1 MADSYKEEI
10 LGLLGNMDLD
20 SDPTA
25 IDDGHYRYA
34 KNIVQTRDST
44 GTSKGTKA
52 TLGNEYIIDIGSVTA
67 QNKRYRIY
75 LPINQSQPFT
85 MTINLFLPNGGGTGI
100 TWTFASGIPLPGND
114 IAIAWQAA
122 TESYFN
128 NFQPNQSIVTELGM
142 GYVDFELSTVT
153 GLDYNLEIIG
163 LNNSEPYDYVV
174 IRESIS
180 TDLEG
185 KLIPIQSFDLN
196 GTLFIWSTTQRY
208 EETELDLT
216 IVGTGPT
223 SGPNFVGLITEITFS
238 TPHGISVGQRIRIAY
253 SQLYWCNGTFVVA
266 TVPNAT
272 TIGIPTELLWGGTM
286 PLGFQGADTKI
297 YIHPE
302 AIGEIGVL
310 TEDVDLS
317 TYTYKRLIR
326 TKDIPLRTLWTLD
339 RPHVELNNYRTSF
352 YFTDGHTNP
361 KAMYYINNYVVDG
374 FLAHVNGDNL
384 YWYGHLADA
393 ISHIPRNTNL
403 EIDFTSQDQDGGN
416 LIASTYR
423 YTARLLNKFLVPSQ
437 WSLPT
442 GMVEVY
448 APSNI
453 VSSFGNKVIG
463 SDPGVFTGKINL
475 LTIKNID
482 RYAYD
487 FIEIGVVEYSGDSPA
502 AKMIARIS
510 LKGQGIGQQLHNVFT
525 YQHDGYEQPTNL
537 ALSDIPDVSS
547 ELFDTAENSSV
558 LDSRMIFSNL
568 DRFDED
574 DLTAWAKTFKHR
586 VMTAFI
592 SEAGRL
598 GSNAPQTAT
607 VGEYQDPQNVFR
619 YIGYMDNEIYR
630 CGVRLRNRE
639 TKKWTKVFL
648 VDDISMDA
656 FPTNLG
662 NPTDNRRDQSI
673 VSYGIG
679 QNGPAP
685 VGAATKVDWGLTSNP
700 GSPTTSPSPIDPQA
714 VTCRVHVTFVEF
726 FGADM
731 TTLIGG
737 VPLRQKYDKIEFLRP
752 DTITTVLSTGMCV
765 QSVSHPA
772 NAMLYG
778 PDSQIPASREM
789 PAPWA
794 GDIYSPERWKTCI
807 YGENNKVVHEFP
819 YVSGGIYPPDDPIII
834 DAINLPWTFTT
845 TPSNPISEQL
855 QFSYPLGAYV
865 GQSFGRTPLRPDGTW
880 DIYVFDGEW
889 KITNQNESGDDT
901 QNNWNFEVGNNRTA
915 LIAFPNILSLY
926 CPDSLFGKID
936 PESLNQG
943 RYKLRVMAIN
953 HEAIRVKTTSPQ
965 AWGRAFN
972 MYSELHPYP
981 ADLTR
986 TWRDYDIQHS
996 KPLEHGDETD
1006 LEPFKYGEEAVLNAQ
1021 SAVTVKD
1028 MYFDKTYKRNLAS
1041 INLKKYF
1048 GIPTDGDRRTDI
1060 WQNQPYIAA
1069 PNPADEDE
1077 EISQYNPSPLFL
1089 WNNCPAIV
1097 LQMGSDRKGGDD
1109 PDNPS
1114 QYPIMLHSHSQK
1126 GSPYGTANGDLDT
1139 WGRILPLT
1147 NTYEDSGVWSDDQWQ
1162 SDIEV
1167 GDSITT
1173 HIERVRHT
1181 ESITYR
1187 KEQYLAKKIE
1197 PISIGTFYVQLVRQ
1211 IDDPYGPSED
1221 TIYREVCAEFDINLD
1236 DTVIPSGSY
1245 PIFGGD
1251 TFTQGTYIKNR
1262 YMNEAVRTGD
1272 SSWDKGFDASQT
1284 DDGEGFA
1291 ARPGFGSAFKI
1302 YTQNRV
1308 NSQMRH
1314 SGGTQQIFLGD
1325 TTDETAWIE
1334 STDAKKDEFT
1344 YSSAY
1349 TPEFKIQVFTPFIV
1363 SFLKRGTFPT
1373 RLHWTEAAIVDALSD
1388 RYRFVPIL
1396 NFKDLDL
1403 TKGEITWHKPING
1416 ELVSWQRNNFMRQFF
1431 NAAGLLQT
1439 SEGSLNVSIGDGT
1452 VMSRNGIELSVFGT
1466 SKREGIIYGRSEGGK
1481 DIAFWYNPVE
1491 FQFCRFGADGLVV
1504 ISERQPIY
1512 TWIKENAKWIV
1523 NEDAPYEMYGIRGIW
1538 DKDYSEAIWT
1548 FTGRRKA
1555 TEWQSGRGISQGQIR
1570 FSPNAIPSNFHQ
1582 LPDLYRALVNH
1593 TATSATEPGVGIDW
1607 EQFWEVIPHT
1617 DPDNYTEFSIAWNE
1631 VKDGFSC
1638 FYTPMPRIYMTWNNK
1653 FVTTHPSVKSSLFLH
1668 RKGDR
1673 LRWWMLNG
1681 EELIDIAYV
1690 EAVHNTFPDNSK
1702 RYASIQSSANTAP
1715 DRVEF
1720 ETFDQESFLDDTEF
1734 EPNED
1739 MWMSPIK
1746 SNSAITGVNTGEEF
1760 IRGRYLIV
1768 RAIFDTFSNN
1778 TLRAFVLKYYSRD
1791 RNAFKS

>member
-10 LGLLGNMDLD
+10 LSLLGNMDLD
-20 SDPTA
+20 SDPTT
-25 IDDGHYRYA
+25 IGDGHYRYA
-34 KNIVQTRDST
+34 KNIVQTRDSV
-44 GTSKGTKA
+44 GTVKGTKA

-75 LPINQSQPFT
+75 FPDIVSGFY
-85 MTINLFLPNGGGTGI
+85 MVCRISLPNGGGVGPD
-100 TWTFASGIPLPGND
+100 WTYISGGPVSGSV
-114 IAIAWQAA
+114 AQAA
-122 TESYFN
+122 FISTTQSYFN
-128 NFQPNQSIVTELGM
+128 SLAGYSIVLISGN
-142 GYVDFELSTVT
+142 GYVDFELDIVD
-153 GLDYNLEIIG
+153 GLEYNLEILG
-163 LNNSEPYDYVV
+163 PAGQDFYDYVI

-180 TDLEG
+180 TDLAG
-185 KLIPIQSFDLN
+185 QLIPIQSFDLN

-223 SGPNFVGLITEITFS
+223 SGPNFIGPITEITFS

-253 SQLYWCNGTFVVA
+253 SLLYWCNGTFIVA
-266 TVPNAT
+266 TVPNAN

-310 TEDVDLS
+310 TEDINLS

-352 YFTDGHTNP
+352 YWTDGKTNP
-361 KAMYYINNYVVDG
+361 KAMYYIGDYVVDG
-374 FLAHVNGDNL
+374 FLASSNGDNL

-393 ISHIPRNTNL
+393 ISHIPRNTDL
-403 EIDFTSQDQDGGN
+403 EIDLTSQDQDGGN

-437 WSLPT
+437 WSIPT
-442 GMVEVY
+442 SMVEVY

-453 VSSFGNKVIG
+453 VGDFGNKVIG
-463 SDPGVFTGKINL
+463 SNPGVFTGKINL

-487 FIEIGVVEYSGDSPA
+487 FIEIGVVEYNGDAPA
-502 AKMIARIS
+502 AKMIARVS
-510 LKGQGIGQQLHNVFT
+510 LKGEGIGQQLHDTLT

-537 ALSDIPDVSS
+537 PLSDIPDVSS
-547 ELFDTAENSSV
+547 ELFDTAKNSSV

-568 DRFDED
+568 NRDDED
-574 DLTAWAKTFKHR
+574 DLTAWAKTFRHR

-598 GSNAPQTAT
+598 ASNAPQTAT
-607 VGEYQDPQNVFR
+607 VGEYQDVQNVFR
-619 YIGYMDNEIYR
+619 YVGYMDNEIYR
-630 CGVRLRNRE
+630 QGVRLRNRE
-639 TKKWTKVFL
+639 TKKWTKVFF

-662 NPTDNRRDQSI
+662 NPNDNRRDQSI
-673 VSYGIG
+673 TSYQIG
-679 QNGPAP
+679 TNGPAP
-685 VGAATKVDWGLTSNP
+685 VSAATKVDWALTSNP
-700 GSPTTSPSPIDPQA
+700 TSPITAPVEVDPQD
-714 VTCRVHVTFVEF
+714 VSCRVHVTFVEF

-772 NAMLYG
+772 NVMLYG
-778 PDSQIPASREM
+778 PDSQIPCLRQQSFTAII
-789 PAPWA
+789 

-819 YVSGGIYPPDDPIII
+819 YVSGGIYPPDDPMFV
-834 DAINLPWTFTT
+834 DL
-845 TPSNPISEQL
+845 TPDLLFAPTNAPISDQL
-855 QFSYPLGAYV
+855 QFSYPLGAMV
-865 GQSFGRTPLRPDGTW
+865 GQPFGVTPLKPDGTW
-880 DIYVFDGEW
+880 DIYVRKQSASGW
-889 KITNQNESGDDT
+889 KIV
-901 QNNWNFEVGNNRTA
+901 QNNGDENVYVGNNRTA

-936 PESLNQG
+936 PEELNQG
-943 RYKLRVMAIN
+943 RYKVRVMAIN

-986 TWRDYDIQHS
+986 TWRDYDIQYS
-996 KPLEHGDETD
+996 KPLGHAGETD
-1006 LEPFKYGEEAVLNAQ
+1006 LEPFKYSEGAVLDAQ
-1021 SAVTVKD
+1021 TAITSKD
-1028 MYFDKTYKRNLAS
+1028 KYFDKTYKRNLAS

-1060 WQNQPYIAA
+1060 WQNQPYISE

-1077 EISQYNPSPLFL
+1077 DINVYNPSPLFL
-1089 WNNCPAIV
+1089 WNNCPAII

-1109 PDNPS
+1109 PNNPS
-1114 QYPIMLHSHSQK
+1114 EYPIMLHSHSQK
-1126 GSPYGTANGDLDT
+1126 GSPYGTADGSYWEQDRSKGELYLNTGFAQTGTWVSQLEAGNDT
-1139 WGRILPLT
+1139 ST
-1147 NTYEDSGVWSDDQWQ
+1147 T
-1162 SDIEV
+1162 V
-1167 GDSITT
+1167 GLVT
-1173 HIERVRHT
+1173 HT
-1181 ESITYR
+1181 ESIESR
-1187 KEQYLAKKIE
+1187 NARYLAKKTEDIA
-1197 PISIGTFYVQLVRQ
+1197 IGTFYVQLVRD
-1211 IDDPYGPSED
+1211 IADPYGPAED

-1262 YMNEAVRTGD
+1262 YMNEAVRTGA

-1302 YTQNRV
+1302 YSQNRV

-1334 STDAKKDEFT
+1334 TTDAEKDEFT

-1373 RLHWTEAAIVDALSD
+1373 RLHWTEAAIVDAL
-1388 RYRFVPIL
+1388 
-1396 NFKDLDL
+1396 
-1403 TKGEITWHKPING
+1403 
-1416 ELVSWQRNNFMRQFF
+1416 
-1431 NAAGLLQT
+1431 
-1439 SEGSLNVSIGDGT
+1439 
-1452 VMSRNGIELSVFGT
+1452 
-1466 SKREGIIYGRSEGGK
+1466 
-1481 DIAFWYNPVE
+1481 
-1491 FQFCRFGADGLVV
+1491 
-1504 ISERQPIY
+1504 
-1512 TWIKENAKWIV
+1512 
-1523 NEDAPYEMYGIRGIW
+1523 
-1538 DKDYSEAIWT
+1538 
-1548 FTGRRKA
+1548 
-1555 TEWQSGRGISQGQIR
+1555 
-1570 FSPNAIPSNFHQ
+1570 
-1582 LPDLYRALVNH
+1582 
-1593 TATSATEPGVGIDW
+1593 
-1607 EQFWEVIPHT
+1607 
-1617 DPDNYTEFSIAWNE
+1617 
-1631 VKDGFSC
+1631 
-1638 FYTPMPRIYMTWNNK
+1638 
-1653 FVTTHPSVKSSLFLH
+1653 
-1668 RKGDR
+1668 
-1673 LRWWMLNG
+1673 
-1681 EELIDIAYV
+1681 
-1690 EAVHNTFPDNSK
+1690 
-1702 RYASIQSSANTAP
+1702 
-1715 DRVEF
+1715 
-1720 ETFDQESFLDDTEF
+1720 
-1734 EPNED
+1734 
-1739 MWMSPIK
+1739 
-1746 SNSAITGVNTGEEF
+1746 
-1760 IRGRYLIV
+1760 V
-1768 RAIFDTFSNN
+1768 R
-1778 TLRAFVLKYYSRD
+1778 
-1791 RNAFKS
+1791 

>member
-34 KNIVQTRDST
+34 KNIVQTRDSI

-75 LPINQSQPFT
+75 LPEADYDMVCGIS
-85 MTINLFLPNGGGTGI
+85 LPNGGGFGSS
-100 TWTFASGIPLPGND
+100 WTVISAGTVSSSLA
-114 IAIAWQAA
+114 IAIFINSTQ
-122 TESYFN
+122 SYFN
-128 NFQPNQSIVTELGM
+128 SLAGYSVILLAGN
-142 GYVDFELSTVT
+142 GYVDFEF
-153 GLDYNLEIIG
+153 NF
-163 LNNSEPYDYVV
+163 YDYLEYDLDIKDPNGNDLYDFVI

-180 TDLEG
+180 KDLEG
-185 KLIPIQSFDLN
+185 QLIPIQSFDLN
-196 GTLFIWSTTQRY
+196 GTLFIWSTTQRH
-208 EETELDLT
+208 EETAIKATITAVGPVSGTNYVGPLT
-216 IVGTGPT
+216 TIA
-223 SGPNFVGLITEITFS
+223 FDIEHGL
-238 TPHGISVGQRIRIAY
+238 SVGQRIRIAY
-253 SQLYWCNGTFVVA
+253 SGIYWCNGTFVVS
-266 TVPNAT
+266 TVLSPTA
-272 TIGIPTELLWGGTM
+272 IQIPTELIWGGTF
-286 PLGFQGADTKI
+286 PFTFQTAGSVV

-361 KAMYYINNYVVDG
+361 KTMYYINNYVVDG

-403 EIDFTSQDQDGGN
+403 KIDFTSQDQDGGN

-442 GMVEVY
+442 SMVEVY

-453 VSSFGNKVIG
+453 VGDFGNKVIG

-487 FIEIGVVEYSGDSPA
+487 FIEIGVVEYNGDSPA
-502 AKMIARIS
+502 AKMIARVS
-510 LKGQGIGQQLHNVFT
+510 LKGEGIGQQLHDIFT
-525 YQHDGYEQPTNL
+525 YRHDGYEQQTNL

-558 LDSRMIFSNL
+558 LDNRMIFSNL
-568 DRFDED
+568 DKFDED

-592 SEAGRL
+592 KEAGRL
-598 GSNAPQTAT
+598 ASNAPQTAT
-607 VGEYQDPQNVFR
+607 VGEYQDVQNVFR

-662 NPTDNRRDQSI
+662 NPTDNRRDQSM
-673 VSYGIG
+673 VTYGIG

-685 VGAATKVDWGLTSNP
+685 VSIATKVDWALTSNP
-700 GSPTTSPSPIDPQA
+700 TSPITAPVEVDPQD
-714 VTCRVHVTFVEF
+714 VSCRVHVTFVEF

-731 TTLIGG
+731 TTIIGG

-765 QSVSHPA
+765 QSVSHPS
-772 NAMLYG
+772 NVMLYG
-778 PDSQIPASREM
+778 PDSQSP
-789 PAPWA
+789 
-794 GDIYSPERWKTCI
+794 GYYLNVYSPERWKTCI

-819 YVSGGIYPPDDPIII
+819 YVSGGIYPPDDPMFVSLSPQLWTNSTPT
-834 DAINLPWTFTT
+834 DA
-845 TPSNPISEQL
+845 PISDQL
-855 QFSYPLGAYV
+855 QFSYPTGAFI
-865 GQSFGRTPLRPDGTW
+865 GQEFGTTQLRPDGTW
-880 DIYVFDGEW
+880 DIYID
-889 KITNQNESGDDT
+889 ESPDIGDDSWIIMNQT
-901 QNNWNFEVGNNRTA
+901 TGVKYQIYEDTEERFTDQSKRSA

-926 CPDSLFGKID
+926 CPDSLFKKIN
-936 PESLNQG
+936 PETLNQG

-953 HEAIRVKTTSPQ
+953 HEAIRIKTTSPQ

-986 TWRDYDIQHS
+986 TWRDYDIQYS
-996 KPLEHGDETD
+996 KPLGHGAETQ
-1006 LEPFKYGEEAVLNAQ
+1006 LEAFKYKEYAVLNGQAPI
-1021 SAVTVKD
+1021 TVKD
-1028 MYFDKTYKRNLAS
+1028 IYFDKTYKRNLAS
-1041 INLKKYF
+1041 INLRRHFKLPDYKDSD
-1048 GIPTDGDRRTDI
+1048 TDM
-1060 WQNQPYIAA
+1060 WQNQPYLTEQD
-1069 PNPADEDE
+1069 PANEDVNLKK
-1077 EISQYNPSPLFL
+1077 YNPDPLIL

-1097 LQMGSDRKGGDD
+1097 LQMGSERNGGDD
-1109 PDNPS
+1109 PNNPS
-1114 QYPIMLHSHSQK
+1114 QYPIMLNSHSQK
-1126 GSPYGTANGDLDT
+1126 GSSYGTADGSWWEQDRDKGELYLNTGFDQT
-1139 WGRILPLT
+1139 GIWTSTVGT
-1147 NTYEDSGVWSDDQWQ
+1147 NTV
-1162 SDIEV
+1162 
-1167 GDSITT
+1167 T
-1173 HIERVRHT
+1173 HT
-1181 ESITYR
+1181 ESIEER
-1187 KEQYLAKKIE
+1187 NAKYLAKKTE
-1197 PISIGTFYVQLVRQ
+1197 PINIGTFYVQLVRE
-1211 IDDPYGPSED
+1211 IDDPYGPNED

-1262 YMNEAVRTGD
+1262 YMNEAVRTGE
-1272 SSWDKGFDASQT
+1272 SSWDQGFDNTQVN
-1284 DDGEGFA
+1284 DGKGFA

-1302 YTQNRV
+1302 YSQNRV

-1334 STDAKKDEFT
+1334 TTDAEKDEFT

-1373 RLHWTEAAIVDALSD
+1373 RFHWTESAIVDALSD

-1555 TEWQSGRGISQGQIR
+1555 TEWQNGRGISQGQIR

-1593 TATSATEPGVGIDW
+1593 SSTLATEPGVGSDW
-1607 EQFWEVIPHT
+1607 ETYWEVVPHT

-1653 FVTTHPSVKSSLFLH
+1653 FVTTHPSVKSNLFLH

-1746 SNSAITGVNTGEEF
+1746 SNSAIIGVNTGEEF

-1778 TLRAFVLKYYSRD
+1778 TLRAFVLKYYAKD

>member
-75 LPINQSQPFT
+75 FPNIVSGFY
-85 MTINLFLPNGGGTGI
+85 MVCGISLPNGGGVGP
-100 TWTFASGIPLPGND
+100 TWTYISGGLVSGS
-114 IAIAWQAA
+114 AA
-122 TESYFN
+122 KAAFISTTQSYFN
-128 NFQPNQSIVTELGM
+128 SLAGYSIILISGN
-142 GYVDFELSTVT
+142 GYVDFELDIVD
-153 GLDYNLEIIG
+153 GLEYNLEILG
-163 LNNSEPYDYVV
+163 PAGQDFYDYVI

-180 TDLEG
+180 TDLAG
-185 KLIPIQSFDLN
+185 QLIPIQSFDLN

-216 IVGTGPT
+216 IAGTGPT
-223 SGPNFVGLITEITFS
+223 SGPNFVGPITEITFT

-253 SQLYWCNGTFVVA
+253 SLLYWCNGTFIVA

-310 TEDVDLS
+310 TEDIDLS

-416 LIASTYR
+416 LIAGTYR

-442 GMVEVY
+442 SMVEVY

-463 SDPGVFTGKINL
+463 SNPGVFTGKINL
-475 LTIKNID
+475 LTIKNVD

-487 FIEIGVVEYSGDSPA
+487 FIEIGVVEYNGDSPA
-502 AKMIARIS
+502 AKMIARVS

-592 SEAGRL
+592 SEAGRFAS
-598 GSNAPQTAT
+598 GVPQTAT

-685 VGAATKVDWGLTSNP
+685 VGAATKVNWGLTSNP
-700 GSPTTSPSPIDPQA
+700 TSPITAPLPVEPQD
-714 VTCRVHVTFVEF
+714 VSCRVHVTFVEF

-731 TTLIGG
+731 TTIIGG

-752 DTITTVLSTGMCV
+752 DTITTVLSTGMCI

-772 NAMLYG
+772 NVMLYG
-778 PDSQIPASREM
+778 PNSQIPAFRSI
-789 PAPWA
+789 PSPWD
-794 GDIYSPERWKTCI
+794 GYIYSPERWKTCI

-819 YVSGGIYPPDDPIII
+819 YVSGGIYPPDDPMFI
-834 DAINLPWTFTT
+834 DANLLYTNAPT
-845 TPSNPISEQL
+845 NPISEQL
-855 QFSYPLGAYV
+855 QFSYPLGAMV
-865 GQSFGRTPLRPDGTW
+865 GQPFGRTPLRPDGTW
-880 DIYVFDGEW
+880 DIYMLDDTGGTGDW
-889 KITNQNESGDDT
+889 KISNQNQEGGDT
-901 QNNWNFEVGNNRTA
+901 LNNWNYEQGNDRTA

-936 PESLNQG
+936 PEDLNQG
-943 RYKLRVMAIN
+943 RYKLRAMAIN

-996 KPLEHGDETD
+996 KPLNHADETD
-1006 LEPFKYGEEAVLNAQ
+1006 LEPFKYKEGAALNAQ
-1021 SAVTVKD
+1021 TGITEKD
-1028 MYFDKTYKRNLAS
+1028 IYFDKTYKRNLAS

-1060 WQNQPYIAA
+1060 WQNQPYISE
-1069 PNPADEDE
+1069 PNPADEEE
-1077 EISQYNPSPLFL
+1077 EISAYNPSPLFL

-1109 PDNPS
+1109 PNNPS
-1114 QYPIMLHSHSQK
+1114 EYPIMLHQHSQK
-1126 GSPYGTANGDLDT
+1126 GSPYGTADGSYWQQNRNKGELFLNTGFNQTGT
-1139 WGRILPLT
+1139 WHST
-1147 NTYEDSGVWSDDQWQ
+1147 
-1162 SDIEV
+1162 IEI
-1167 GDSITT
+1167 GNNSSTENYLAT
-1173 HIERVRHT
+1173 HT
-1181 ESITYR
+1181 ESIEER
-1187 KEQYLAKKIE
+1187 NAKYLAKKTEEIC
-1197 PISIGTFYVQLVRQ
+1197 IGTFYVQLVRQ

-1236 DTVIPSGSY
+1236 DTVIQSGSY

-1262 YMNEAVRTGD
+1262 YMNEAVRTGE

-1555 TEWQSGRGISQGQIR
+1555 TEWKSGRGISEGQIR
-1570 FSPNAIPSNFHQ
+1570 VSPNAIPSNFHQ

-1593 TATSATEPGVGIDW
+1593 SATLATEPGVGSDW
-1607 EQFWEVIPHT
+1607 ETYWEVIPHT

-1778 TLRAFVLKYYSRD
+1778 TLRAFVLKYYARD